1 MLEMPRRSVT
11 RFFIPLID
19 VLILLFCIFLMMP
32 AVKKTAEAEVGAAAP
47 QEEKQAELER
57 REHAVEQKEQQLR
70 AGMDQLRR
78 ETTHKVLSQ
87 LAPRV
92 LDINASNGK
101 LYYRNP
107 DPVEV
112 SNQNEA
118 RALIR
123 RDRSGPGGPDAA
135 YYILRYPAD
144 PNSGFPRSGDLEKY
158 QQWFEG
164 VPVEFEK
171 GGAKVEFPK

>member
-32 AVKKTAEAEVGAAAP
+32 AVKRTVEAEVGATAP
-47 QEEKQAELER
+47 SPEKQAELER
-57 REHAVEQKEQQLR
+57 REQAVQQKEQQLR

-78 ETTHKVLSQ
+78 ETTRKVLSQ
-87 LAPRV
+87 LRPRM
-92 LDINASNGK
+92 LDISPSNGK

-107 DPVEV
+107 DPVEI
-112 SNQNEA
+112 SNQNDA
-118 RALIR
+118 RVLIR
-123 RDRSGPGGPDAA
+123 RDRSGPGGPDAV
-135 YYILRYPAD
+135 YYIIRYPAD
-144 PNSGFPRSGDLEKY
+144 PNSGYPRSGDLEKY
-158 QQWFEG
+158 RQWFEG

-171 GGAKVEFPK
+171 GGAKVIFPK